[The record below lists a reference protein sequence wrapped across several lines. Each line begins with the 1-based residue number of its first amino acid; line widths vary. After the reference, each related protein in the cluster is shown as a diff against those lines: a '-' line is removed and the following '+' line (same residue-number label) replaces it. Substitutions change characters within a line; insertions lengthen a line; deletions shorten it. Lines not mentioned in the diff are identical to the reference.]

1 MIASAPGS
9 AGHRLSARLADG
21 PHVSAP
27 SKPNS
32 FMVAIKDRDRFKE
45 AIRTKLVLEVAGGTR
60 ERRIVPVAEKS
71 RGGPVSLVREYGRTA
86 ASGERRYHP

>member
-9 AGHRLSARLADG
+9 AGHRLAARFADG

-27 SKPNS
+27 VQPNS
-32 FMVAIKDRDRFKE
+32 FVVAIRDRDRFKE
-45 AIRTKLVLEVAGGTR
+45 AIQTKLVLEVAGGTP

-71 RGGPVSLVREYGRTA
+71 RGCPVSLVREYGRTA
-86 ASGERRYHP
+86 ASGERRHHP